1 VIRKAILAASLL
13 FAVPAFAQTPQQQPL
28 PPTFELPSGDVVAM
42 LNYFG
47 DRPSKEVYGFVGVI
61 NACAGLVMPSAT
73 PIPPGQC
80 KSVADAM
87 AARSSE
93 TAALKA
99 QVAELTKQL
108 ADAKAAH

>member
-1 VIRKAILAASLL
+1 MIRKAILAASLL
-13 FAVPAFAQTPQQQPL
+13 FAVPAFAADEPQMPV
-28 PPTFELPSGDVVAM
+28 PPTLELPSNDVLAM

-47 DRPSKEVYGFVGVI
+47 ERPSKEVYGFVNVI
-61 NACAGLVMPSAT
+61 QACAGLVLPSKT
-73 PIPPGQC
+73 PLAPDQC
-80 KSVADAM
+80 KAVADAR

-108 ADAKAAH
+108 ADAKATH